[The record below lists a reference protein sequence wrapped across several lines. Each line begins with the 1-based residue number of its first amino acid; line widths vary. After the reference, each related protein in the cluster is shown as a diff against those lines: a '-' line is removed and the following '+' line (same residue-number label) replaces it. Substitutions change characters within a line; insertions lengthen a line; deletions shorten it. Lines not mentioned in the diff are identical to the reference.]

1 MKLFKFLAVFMLAI
15 VSTLAVAIPTDNR
28 EQIVQQLDVDVGGD
42 DGLIIIDIAK
52 ATKETKF
59 FYSSPVT
66 KFNYQPL
73 VFDVKIVDNYVK
85 SGHTVLWIKE
95 GTPYRQLTFST
106 GLVNYSP
113 PHCHSIL
120 AGKNY
125 VENTLCHVNI
135 PGAWISYYRCV

>member
-1 MKLFKFLAVFMLAI
+1 MKLFKFFAVFMLAI

-42 DGLIIIDIAK
+42 DGLIVIDITK
-52 ATKETKF
+52 ATEETKF

-66 KFNYQPL
+66 QPV
-73 VFDVKIVDNYVK
+73 VFDVKIVDN
-85 SGHTVLWIKE
+85 HVLWVKE
-95 GTPYRQLTFST
+95 GTPYRQLMSST
-106 GLVNYSP
+106 GLVNYSL

>member
-28 EQIVQQLDVDVGGD
+28 EQIVQQLGVDVGD
-42 DGLIIIDIAK
+42 DGLIVIDIIN
-52 ATKETKF
+52 ATEETKF
-59 FYSSPVT
+59 FYSRSPVT
-66 KFNYQPL
+66 KLNYRPV
-73 VFDVKIVDNYVK
+73 VFDVKIVDNYVQW
-85 SGHTVLWIKE
+85 VKE
-95 GTPYRQLTFST
+95 GTAPYRQLMSNT
-106 GLVNYSP
+106 GLVNYP
-113 PHCHSIL
+113 PPDCHSIL